1 MYTINI
7 LNDERIVK
15 ACTVG
20 ALKAGDMNDARRKIA
35 ALCKEHH
42 INKVLVDD
50 RAVTSCPSFEDLYQF
65 GATFL
70 DNGLPFY
77 IKIAHV
83 VNSATLSDNEFL
95 ETVAVNR
102 GANVKTF
109 QNMEDALQWLNI

>member
-1 MYTINI
+1 MYTISI
-7 LNDERIVK
+7 LNDEIVK
-15 ACTVG
+15 ASTVG
-20 ALKAGDMNDARRKIA
+20 DLKATEMNVARRKIA
-35 ALCKEHH
+35 NLCKEHQ

-50 RAVTSCPSFEDLYQF
+50 REVTSCPSFEDLYQF
-65 GATFL
+65 GVTFF

-83 VNSATLSDNEFL
+83 VNGAILSENEFL

-109 QNMEDALQWLNI
+109 QNMEEAIEWLNN